1 MGIVQ
6 LGLGLFLFMRGAPQL
21 TAAQVGLLTL
31 LEVILAPIWVW
42 LAFGEVP
49 SLLSLIGGGVVLAA
63 LLLHAALK

>member
-1 MGIVQ
+1 
-6 LGLGLFLFMRGAPQL
+6 
-21 TAAQVGLLTL
+21 
-31 LEVILAPIWVW
+31 VW